1 MPSRRAASGR
11 GKKEPIFYG
20 RLMLAQVHA
29 FHKTY
34 INRKF
39 ISIFILGFASGL
51 PLALTSSALQ
61 AWFTG
66 ANASIVAIGFLGLLG
81 QPYVYKFLWSPLIDR
96 YVIPILG
103 RRRGWVA
110 VMQVLLI
117 ITIASM
123 ALYSPG
129 EQPWTLAILGLGVAL
144 FSATQDVALDAYR
157 TDVLLP
163 DERGVGAAS
172 WVGGYRIAMLISGGV
187 GFIVADSIGWPR
199 TYLLMALLMCIGL
212 VTTVFSPSE
221 ANGQIAPKSLYDA
234 VIEPFKNLWDRLPF
248 IWICLFIILYK
259 LGDAFALTLT
269 TPFLLRG
276 LHFSLTD
283 IGLVVKGVGLLA
295 TLIGVFLGGSLM
307 NKLGMFRALL
317 FFGILQAISNLCFMI
332 LAMVGHNITL
342 MTVSIFIEQ
351 LCGGLGTAA
360 FLSFLMLLCDHRYTA
375 TQFALLSA
383 LSAVGRVFV
392 GPFAG
397 IMVAHIGWISFYF
410 GTFLF
415 ALPGLLVL
423 VIIRLKYTFSEQGL
437 VTTQ

>member
-1 MPSRRAASGR
+1 
-11 GKKEPIFYG
+11 
-20 RLMLAQVHA
+20 MLAQVHT

-61 AWFTG
+61 AWYTG
-66 ANASIVAIGFLGLLG
+66 ANASIVTIGFLGLLG
-81 QPYVYKFLWSPLIDR
+81 QPYVYKFLWSPLVDR
-96 YVIPILG
+96 FVIPILG

-110 VMQVLLI
+110 LMQVLLI
-117 ITIASM
+117 ISIASM
-123 ALYSPG
+123 ALFSPAK
-129 EQPWTLAILGLGVAL
+129 QPIILALFGLCVAL

-157 TDVLLP
+157 TDVLSS

-187 GFIVADSIGWPR
+187 GFILADSIGWSM
-199 TYLLMALLMCIGL
+199 TYLVMALLMCVGL
-212 VTTVFSPSE
+212 ITTLLSPNE
-221 ANGQIAPKSLYDA
+221 TNGQIAPKSLA
-234 VIEPFKNLWDRLPF
+234 VAIIEPFENLWQRLPL

-276 LHFSLTD
+276 LHFSLTE

-295 TLIGVFLGGSLM
+295 TLIGVFLGGGLM
-307 NKLGMFRALL
+307 NKLGMFRALM
-317 FFGILQAISNLCFMI
+317 FFGILQAISNLFFML
-332 LAMVGHNITL
+332 LAIVGHNISL
-342 MTVSIFIEQ
+342 MTTAIFIEQ

-360 FLSFLMLLCDHRYTA
+360 FLAFLMSLCDHRYTA

-397 IMVAHIGWISFYF
+397 IMVSHMGWTLFYL
-410 GTFLF
+410 GTFFF
-415 ALPGLLVL
+415 ALPGLFVL
-423 VIIRLKYTFSEQGL
+423 LIIKVKYQFSDQGL
-437 VTTQ
+437 IRAQ